1 MSKGVSTRTYVRKVR
16 VSSTPTRLLTYCAPL
31 AAYQGVVYLQPSEAR
46 VRAGATVPLLA
57 AHNGAE
63 MAFTLEEDKL
73 TRKGSDCE
81 LLPPPCAPPPPIG
94 APPYICYLRAQPGG
108 RSAKW

>member
-1 MSKGVSTRTYVRKVR
+1 MLGLGSGLGLGFGFGFGLGRGRGR
-16 VSSTPTRLLTYCAPL
+16 GRLANPNPNPNPH
-31 AAYQGVVYLQPSEAR
+31 QAR

-73 TRKGSDCE
+73 TRKGNECE
-81 LLPPPCAPPPPIG
+81 LLAHPRFDPRWLG
-94 APPYICYLRAQPGG
+94 LRVGVG
-108 RSAKW
+108 LGLG